1 MATHTQAQLRSPVES
16 RRHVSWLSRLLTV
29 VLTLAFLA
37 GGGYSGY
44 VFYVTVKDVV
54 AHAELPTLPYIDLT
68 LPVVNPARNDYPN
81 PRAASNPQPVTGLS
95 GESLPDWE
103 EQERVNILLLGI
115 DKRPNEQY
123 ARTDTMI
130 LITVDPATGKA
141 GMLSIPRDLWV
152 TIPGYGENRI
162 NTAHYQGDKN
172 GYPGGGPALA
182 MKTVQYNL
190 GVPVHFYMRVDFD
203 GFRRIVDTLGGIDV
217 DVPQTINDPKYPNEN
232 YGYDPFYIDRGPQ
245 HLDGNMALKY
255 ARTRATAGSD
265 FDRARR
271 QQAVLFAIR
280 EKALAIGAVPK
291 IPELWTTMAG
301 TVQTDLQLVDILE
314 LAKLADKITG
324 DDIQS
329 AVLDYT
335 MTVDY
340 KTNTGAQVLLPVR
353 EKMRPVVDSM
363 FSSPE
368 PAGPP
373 PTPTPDPA
381 LAAQA
386 QAEAEA
392 EAQRRAEVAA
402 ALETEGAKIVVQN
415 GTSQEGIAATTAEY
429 LRDEGF
435 TIIQFGPADRTDYP
449 RTVIVDYTGKAYALT
464 LLADIF
470 NVADENIRR
479 SPNLKSEVDIRVI
492 VGADFQLPEAR
503 SAQSMAAEPFI
514 APAGTQSQ
522 PIGSRPGE
530 ASGGGQPIRTQ

>member
-1 MATHTQAQLRSPVES
+1 MASHTQAQLRRPIQPQ
-16 RRHVSWLSRLLTV
+16 HQVSWLSRLLAV

-44 VFYVTVKDVV
+44 IFYVTVKDVV
-54 AHAELPTLPYIDLT
+54 AHAELPTLPYVDLT
-68 LPVVNPARNDYPN
+68 LPVVSPRGNDFPN

-103 EQERVNILLLGI
+103 EDERVNVLLLGI
-115 DKRPNEQY
+115 DKRPDEQY

-130 LITVDPATGKA
+130 LVTVDPATGKA

-162 NTAHYQGDKN
+162 NTAHYLGDKN

-190 GVPVHFYMRVDFD
+190 GVPVHFYVRVDFD
-203 GFRRIVDTLGGIDV
+203 GFRRIVDTLGGIDI
-217 DVPQTINDPKYPNEN
+217 DAPQTINDPKYPDEN
-232 YGYDPFYIDRGPQ
+232 YGYDPFYIQAGPQ
-245 HLDGNMALKY
+245 HLAGDMALKY

-271 QQAVLFAIR
+271 QQQVLFAIR
-280 EKALAIGAVPK
+280 EKALAIGVVPK
-291 IPELWTTMAG
+291 IPDLWATMAD

-314 LAKLADKITG
+314 LAKLSDKITG

-329 AVLDYT
+329 AVVDHT

-340 KTNTGAQVLLPVR
+340 TTSSGAQVLLPVR
-353 EKMRPVVDSM
+353 EKIRPVIDRI

-373 PTPTPDPA
+373 PTPTPDPV
-381 LAAQA
+381 LAA
-386 QAEAEA
+386 QAEAEAQA

-402 ALETEGAKIVVQN
+402 ALQTEGAKIVVQN
-415 GTSQEGIAATTAEY
+415 GTPEQDLAATTAEY
-429 LRDEGF
+429 LRDQGF
-435 TIIQFGPADRTDYP
+435 TIVQFGPADRTDYP
-449 RTVIVDYTGKAYALT
+449 RTVIVDYTGKTYALM
-464 LLADIF
+464 LLSDIF

-492 VGADFQLPEAR
+492 IGADFQLPEAR
-503 SAQSMAAEPFI
+503 SAQSIAADSFI
-514 APAGTQSQ
+514 SPTGGNEQGREPAGGQS
-522 PIGSRPGE
+522 IRSR
-530 ASGGGQPIRTQ
+530 

>member
-1 MATHTQAQLRSPVES
+1 M
-16 RRHVSWLSRLLTV
+16 SWFSRLLV
-29 VLTLAFLA
+29 VLLTLAFLV

-44 VFYVTVKDVV
+44 IFYVTVKDVV
-54 AHAELPTLPYIDLT
+54 AHAELPTMPYIDLT
-68 LPVVNPARNDYPN
+68 LPVVSNSGGKDYPN
-81 PRAASNPQPVTGLS
+81 PRAATNPQPVTGLT

-115 DKRPNEQY
+115 DKRPDEQF

-130 LITVDPATGKA
+130 LVTIDPATGRA

-152 TIPGYGENRI
+152 TIPGYTENRI

-190 GVPVHFYMRVDFD
+190 GVPVHFYVRVDFT

-217 DVPQTINDPKYPNEN
+217 DVPQIINDPKYPDEN
-232 YGYDPFYIDRGPQ
+232 YGYDPFYIEAGAQ
-245 HLDGNMALKY
+245 HLDGNIALKY
-255 ARTRATAGSD
+255 ARTRATLGAD

-271 QQAVLFAIR
+271 QQQVLIAIR

-291 IPELWTTMAG
+291 IPELWATMAD

-314 LAKLADKITG
+314 LAKLSDEIGG

-329 AVLDYT
+329 AVLDHT
-335 MTVDY
+335 MTVNY
-340 KTNTGAQVLLPVR
+340 KTDTGAQVLLPVR
-353 EKMRPVVDSM
+353 EKIRPVIDAM
-363 FSSPE
+363 FTSPE

-381 LAAQA
+381 LLAQA
-386 QAEAEA
+386 QAEVEA
-392 EAQRRAEVAA
+392 ESRHRAEVAA
-402 ALETEGAKIVVQN
+402 ALQDEGAKIVVQN
-415 GTSQEGIAATTAEY
+415 GTPSQDLAADAADY
-429 LRDEGF
+429 LRNQGF
-435 TIIQFGPADRTDYP
+435 SIVQFGPADRTDYP
-449 RTVIVDYTGKAYALT
+449 RTVIVDYTGKSYALM

-479 SPNLKSEVDIRVI
+479 SPNLKSEVDVRVI

-503 SAQSMAAEPFI
+503 LP
-514 APAGTQSQ
+514 Q
-522 PIGSRPGE
+522 PIAADSFITPTGTHP
-530 ASGGGQPIRTQ
+530 